1 MKTLKFLVVLL
12 LNFVVTTSI
21 YGADFSSFK
30 GSRFYR
36 TEGRW
41 FIVGDKFL
49 FKVNEGNANEET
61 IMFETNPHKLANKVK
76 YKICLKIKKDCQ
88 LNCQAES
95 IRLIKELKPWE
106 DANPM
111 IPHTDGQYFE
121 TSESTCKEAAEK

>member
-12 LNFVVTTSI
+12 LNFVVTTAI
-21 YGADFSSFK
+21 YSADFSSFK

-61 IMFETNPHKLANKVK
+61 IMFETNPHKLTNKVK